1 MFGRAKRST
10 CGAVVVA
17 AGSGT
22 RMRLGADKSGTPINK
37 VFLEVGGMPILA
49 HTLRAFESCRSIDEI
64 VVVTRGCDIPAL

>member
-37 VFLEVGGMPILA
+37 VFLEVGGMPSLHIRCVRLKA
-49 HTLRAFESCRSIDEI
+49 AAASTKSSL
-64 VVVTRGCDIPAL
+64 